1 VTHIPING
9 HRNNEP
15 EETDLIE
22 TVQNAPLEVKK
33 KVVEE
38 ALGTADKYGNGPDL
52 IRHVMSTAPSKEI
65 RTAAVGKAVETAD
78 KENER
83 EILEKGFREAHADT
97 QNNIAKQHGPSQGT
111 LDRVWQWTV
120 ATFAIVLGIAT
131 IGLFV
136 VIGWDTVVAPQASA
150 VDPSHLQIMLTVF
163 TTTAGILAGFITGHA
178 VGKASEEGGERK

>member
-9 HRNNEP
+9 RRNNEP
-15 EETDLIE
+15 EETDLIKS
-22 TVQNAPLEVKK
+22 VQNAPLEFKK
-33 KVVEE
+33 KIVEE
-38 ALGTADKYGNGPDL
+38 ALGTADEYGNGPDL
-52 IRHVMSTAPSKEI
+52 IRHVISTAPSKEI

-78 KENER
+78 KKNER

-97 QNNIAKQHGPSQGT
+97 QNNIAKEHGPSQGT

-120 ATFAIVLGIAT
+120 ATFAFVLAIAT

-136 VIGWDTVVAPQASA
+136 VIGWDTLMVPKTAS

-178 VGKASEEGGERK
+178 VGKATEKGGEK